1 MTDDTKNFSLR
12 LSADDHARLK
22 QVAERFALDR
32 TGVLRLL
39 IRRAAVAL
47 AVDGRFVTVRRGR
60 VGRDFPVRL
69 ICERSRND
77 EG

>member
-1 MTDDTKNFSLR
+1 MSDATKNFSLR
-12 LSADDHARLK
+12 LSPDDQARLE

-47 AVDGRFVTVRRGR
+47 AADGRFVTVGRGR
-60 VGRDFPVRL
+60 AGRDFPVRL
-69 ICERSRND
+69 MRERSER
-77 EG
+77 